1 MKFRQAR
8 RQGGFTL
15 LEAIVALVVFSMGAV
30 ALYGWLGVSLE
41 GLHAT
46 ARAQDRAAAMQSGV
60 EAMRRVNPME
70 DASGRLEIGEVSYH
84 WQSRVLDGPRDSV
97 GRLGA
102 PTIFEVALYETDVV
116 VRHGEDEV
124 ASFTI
129 RQIGHRQ
136 ARELGED

>member
-1 MKFRQAR
+1 MKALRAR
-8 RQGGFTL
+8 RQAGFTL

-46 ARAQDRAAAMQSGV
+46 TRAQDRAAATLSGL

-70 DASGRLEIGEVSYH
+70 EASGRVELEEFTYQ
-84 WQSRVLDGPRDSV
+84 WQSRVLDGPRDAV

-102 PTIFEVALYETDVV
+102 PTIFEVALYEMDVL
-116 VRHGEDEV
+116 VRLGDEDV
-124 ASFTI
+124 ADFTV
-129 RQIGHRQ
+129 RQIGYRQ
-136 ARELGED
+136 ARDLGED